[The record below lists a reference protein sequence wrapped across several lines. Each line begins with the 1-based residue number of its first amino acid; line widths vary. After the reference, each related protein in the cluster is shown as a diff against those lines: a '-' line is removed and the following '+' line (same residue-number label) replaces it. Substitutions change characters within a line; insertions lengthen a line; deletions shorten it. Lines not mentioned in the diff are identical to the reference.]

1 MPSYV
6 VNATNVAQIQLAV
19 NFARNLN
26 LRLIVKNKGHDFKA
40 KSTGA
45 GSLSIWTNALQGIQY
60 LGSTYSH
67 GPSGYRGPAFK
78 IGAGVQALPLYQAA
92 NKLGLHIVGGNTR
105 VSIMS
110 HSETIP

>member
-6 VNATNVAQIQLAV
+6 VKATNVAQIQLAV

-45 GSLSIWTNALQGIQY
+45 GALSIWTNALSSIQF
-60 LGSTYSH
+60 LGSTYTH
-67 GPSGYRGPAFK
+67 RPSGYKGPAFK
-78 IGAGVQALPLYQAA
+78 IGSGVQALALYEAA
-92 NKLGLHIVGGNTR
+92 DNLGLHIVGGNTR
-105 VSIMS
+105 VRNSVPHLS
-110 HSETIP
+110 S